1 MLTELN
7 FLESDKPKKGD
18 VLVIR
23 TKKSGK
29 QKLLVMVK
37 DVVNDNEITLQM
49 STNSYFMWDLY
60 QNGESWVWRVWN
72 LGQVTPTTSVSNI
85 NQLLNY

>member
-7 FLESDKPKKGD
+7 FTESKKPVKGD
-18 VLVIR
+18 VLVIQ
-23 TKKSGK
+23 TKKTK
-29 QKLLVMVK
+29 PEKLLVRVK
-37 DVVNDNEITLQM
+37 EVVNGDEIILQK
-49 STNSYFMWDLY
+49 STNSYFMWHLY
-60 QNGESWVWRVWN
+60 ESGESWVLRAWN